1 MTTTWAGPS
10 HRKGHGHDRDTGDP
24 SGPRTAAGRSRRAL
38 RARRPEVL
46 LGPRREGRPSG
57 RRRLARGAPRR
68 DLRPARRERQRE
80 IDAHPRV
87 LDAARGRRWPGQ
99 HLRPRRARRR
109 ARGAASH
116 QPRVRRGVVLQEAV
130 RDGEPRLLGP
140 PLRRRGV
147 GGAPQGEG
155 HPEAA
160 RHRGGLHDAHRSPAR
175 GGRQAGGRGEAVM
188 DVRVQGGLAYAF
200 VERQVALMRRYWLW
214 EIVWVIYSITTSLS
228 VAYIGLA
235 QPIVTGA
242 TVDAA
247 TTSRFVLY
255 LLVGTIAWRFLGI
268 VYEDIAEIIAWERW
282 EGTIEYTCMAPVP
295 RLTQLLGMAIGT
307 VVRAAV
313 ISIAVLFAVMLF
325 IPVDLSHANAL
336 SAF

>member
-1 MTTTWAGPS
+1 
-10 HRKGHGHDRDTGDP
+10 
-24 SGPRTAAGRSRRAL
+24 
-38 RARRPEVL
+38 
-46 LGPRREGRPSG
+46 
-57 RRRLARGAPRR
+57 
-68 DLRPARRERQRE
+68 
-80 IDAHPRV
+80 
-87 LDAARGRRWPGQ
+87 
-99 HLRPRRARRR
+99 
-109 ARGAASH
+109 
-116 QPRVRRGVVLQEAV
+116 
-130 RDGEPRLLGP
+130 
-140 PLRRRGV
+140 
-147 GGAPQGEG
+147 
-155 HPEAA
+155 
-160 RHRGGLHDAHRSPAR
+160 
-175 GGRQAGGRGEAVM
+175 M

-268 VYEDIAEIIAWERW
+268 VFEDIAEIIAWERW
-282 EGTIEYTCMAPVP
+282 EGTIEYTFMAPVP

-336 SAF
+336 SAFALLGVGTVAFIGLGIASACFPLMWTEKGLQMAYIVQAVVLLVSGVYYPTTVLPGAFQAISVISPATYVIEGMRRALIDGADLVALWPLTWPALLIGAISIPVGMRLFLAAERHAKRTGRLKRSG